1 MIKKSLNPLW
11 RGRDMSFSPAVEET
25 RGGIFLTFFFSR
37 TLGLSQDERRHSR
50 TSYYILGV
58 HIFQSSFYVFLELLK
73 KFGIL
78 TSERGERAIS
88 VEGKRTKA
96 VASSESGIS

>member
-11 RGRDMSFSPAVEET
+11 RGRDMSFFPAVEET
-25 RGGIFLTFFFSR
+25 RAGIFLTFFFSR

-50 TSYYILGV
+50 ASYYILGV
-58 HIFQSSFYVFLELLK
+58 IFQSSFYVFLELLK

-88 VEGKRTKA
+88 VEGKGTKA